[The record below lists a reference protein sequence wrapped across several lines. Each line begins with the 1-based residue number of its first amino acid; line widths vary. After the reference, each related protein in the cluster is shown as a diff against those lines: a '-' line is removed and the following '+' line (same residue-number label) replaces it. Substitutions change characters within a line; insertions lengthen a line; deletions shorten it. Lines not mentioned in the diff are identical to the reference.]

1 MTDPKRTAPPKLA
14 EREAVLA
21 RVRSEGLSKQ
31 RKEARGKPDEA
42 SWELMGLVCEGLS
55 FAARPLDEAS
65 ESVSR
70 QYDLGRRGAF
80 ILILLSRGLRYPF
93 ELATVF
99 QVGRSLITAELS
111 RLTDAGL
118 VASAPGKTD
127 ARRSELSL
135 TETGKQAAEAVRED
149 MMRIISRN
157 LQGYS
162 REQIELFARMLADVR
177 RKAA

>member
-1 MTDPKRTAPPKLA
+1 
-14 EREAVLA
+14 
-21 RVRSEGLSKQ
+21 
-31 RKEARGKPDEA
+31 
-42 SWELMGLVCEGLS
+42 
-55 FAARPLDEAS
+55 
-65 ESVSR
+65 
-70 QYDLGRRGAF
+70 
-80 ILILLSRGLRYPF
+80 
-93 ELATVF
+93 
-99 QVGRSLITAELS
+99 VGRSLITAELS

-135 TETGKQAAEAVRED
+135 TEMGKRAAEAVRED

-162 REQIELFARMLADVR
+162 RDEIALFARMLADVR